1 MDLDVRSARFCGGGL
16 GNGSARFRRGDDV
29 GDAGSVI
36 DSGHWAHW
44 MRYNVSETVS
54 VIDVSQRRDRN
65 IIKIAFVTIYIF
77 FFFINGE
84 KHRSPPAGE

>member
-1 MDLDVRSARFCGGGL
+1 MAGRSGRRRAWTWTCARR
-16 GNGSARFRRGDDV
+16 GSAAEAWVTDLPRFRRGDDV
-29 GDAGSVI
+29 GGAGSVI

-77 FFFINGE
+77 FFY
-84 KHRSPPAGE
+84 KW